1 MWGWVGLAGLTLQVL
16 SLRGDHRTQD
26 KDLLATSQVMYK
38 RLYSTQNTTDFLT
51 QGQRRDLFPK
61 QQNPPQFP
69 TIPHSPGCLP
79 LRGFTSPQ
87 PWQTSLAPL
96 PGPSKLRRT
105 GMDGIQRGWSISTST
120 NKLELLALLGCPTT
134 VYSTF
139 KDKDNEAR

>member
-1 MWGWVGLAGLTLQVL
+1 MTKGP
-16 SLRGDHRTQD
+16 RT
-26 KDLLATSQVMYK
+26 KDLLSTSQVMYND
-38 RLYSTQNTTDFLT
+38 STQILQISNTRSKAGFIPKT
-51 QGQRRDLFPK
+51 Q
-61 QQNPPQFP
+61 NSPQFP

-139 KDKDNEAR
+139 KDQNNEAR